1 MNMFEKFNRVFK
13 SSLKKDVDLDSMEFA
28 KLKEFEGKTLK
39 VEGFFF
45 TDSKKY
51 GRAVVIVANGYKI
64 NMPKRAVA
72 EFDEIFNDDEM
83 LDAVLKGH
91 LEITDIKEYDGKSG
105 TTTIYT
111 LKDC

>member
-1 MNMFEKFNRVFK
+1 MFEKFNRVFK
-13 SSLKKDVDLDSMEFA
+13 SSLPRSIDLDSMEFA

-45 TDSKKY
+45 TESKKY
-51 GRAVVIVANGYKI
+51 GRAVVIIANGYKI
-64 NMPKRAVA
+64 NMPKRSVA
-72 EFDEIFNDDEM
+72 EFEEIFNDDEM
-83 LDAVLKGH
+83 LDAVLEGH
-91 LEITDIKEYDGKSG
+91 LSITDIREYEGATG